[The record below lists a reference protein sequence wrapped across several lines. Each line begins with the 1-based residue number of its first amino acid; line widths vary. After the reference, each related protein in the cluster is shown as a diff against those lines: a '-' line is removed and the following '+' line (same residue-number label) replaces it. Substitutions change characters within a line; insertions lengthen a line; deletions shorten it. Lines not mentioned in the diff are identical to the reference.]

1 MPMEEF
7 LYSTP
12 IEIDYAL
19 KAYRDIRE
27 ENDKAEWERTRTQV
41 YYMYLL
47 TPSKK
52 KKVTYHQF
60 KKDYL
65 HLNYDDKLKE
75 SDEPIIDDATFERM
89 QSYFKKKPEGAQ

>member
-1 MPMEEF
+1 MEEF
-7 LYSTP
+7 LYSTQ

-19 KAYRDIRE
+19 KAYNNIQE
-27 ENDKAEWERTRTQV
+27 ESDKAEWERTRTQV

-52 KKVTYHQF
+52 KKATYQQF

-65 HLNYDDKLKE
+65 HLNYDDKLKFV
-75 SDEPIIDDATFERM
+75 STCKRFCFYDIKFALHRYKVCVT
-89 QSYFKKKPEGAQ
+89 ST